1 MILPQEIIRAK
12 RDGET
17 LSAGE
22 IGDFIAGLTSG
33 AVTEGQVAAFAMA
46 VFFRGMTLDERV
58 ALTRAMT
65 ASGSSI
71 EWGQENLPGPILDK
85 HSTGGVGDNVSL
97 MLAPMLA
104 ASGAYVPMISG
115 RGLGHTGGTLDK
127 LDSIEGYASQPDLAL
142 FKRVVKEAGCAII
155 GQTAEL
161 APADRRLYA
170 IRDVTAT
177 VESVALITASILSKK
192 LAAGLQ
198 GLVMD
203 VKTGSGAFMPTLNGA
218 RELASSIAAVATD
231 AGLPTISLITDMNE
245 PLASAA
251 GNAVEVRNAVD
262 YLTGARRDPRLDRV
276 TMALGAELLALSGL
290 APDAIAG
297 EAALK
302 RALDSGA
309 AAERFDRMVAALGGP
324 KDFVSRAHDLLPRA
338 PVLVD
343 ATPGAQWLRRRDRR
357 PRSRACGCRN
367 GRRPGARRRR
377 DRPRRRPDRARSDRG
392 RGRPRRAAGAHP
404 RPHARGSRG
413 GGESPSRRLSPRRS
427 AALARRPGDR
437 ADRRDAVRHRA
448 PPPPRRALA
457 WWWGQAPRL

>member
-22 IGDFIAGLTSG
+22 IGDFIAALTSG
-33 AVTEGQVAAFAMA
+33 AVTEGQAAAFAMA
-46 VFFRGMTLDERV
+46 VYFRGMTLDERV

-65 ASGSSI
+65 RSGASLD
-71 EWGQENLPGPILDK
+71 WRDANLPGPILDK

-104 ASGAYVPMISG
+104 ACGAYVPMISG

-127 LDSIEGYASQPDLAL
+127 LDSIPGYVSQPDLAL
-142 FKRVVKEAGCAII
+142 FKRVVRDAGCAII
-155 GQTAEL
+155 GQTADL

-203 VKTGSGAFMPTLNGA
+203 VKAGSGAFMATLDGA
-218 RELASSIAAVATD
+218 RELATSIAMVAND
-231 AGLPTISLITDMNE
+231 AGLPTVSLITDMNE

-251 GNAVEVRNAVD
+251 GNAVEIRTAVD
-262 YLTGARRDPRLDRV
+262 YLTGAKRDQRLDRV

-290 APDAIAG
+290 AHDAEAG
-297 EAALK
+297 AAAL
-302 RALDSGA
+302 RRTLDKGA
-309 AAERFDRMVAALGGP
+309 AAERFERMVAGLGGP
-324 KDFVSRAHDLLPRA
+324 KDFVTHAHAALPRA
-338 PVLVD
+338 PVLVE
-343 ATPGAQWLRRRDRR
+343 ATPETSGFVVSIDV
-357 PRSRACGCRN
+357 RAVGLAVVEL
-367 GRRPGARRRR
+367 GGG
-377 DRPRRRPDRARSDRG
+377 RARANDSIDPAVG
-392 RGRPRRAAGAHP
+392 LTDLAPIGAEVGP
-404 RPHARGSRG
+404 DAPLARVHAR
-413 GGESPSRRLSPRRS
+413 EPDQAHAAVRRLRGAYHLDEAPLSP
-427 AALARRPGDR
+427 
-437 ADRRDAVRHRA
+437 ADPVIERIVGT
-448 PPPPRRALA
+448 P
-457 WWWGQAPRL
+457 

>member
-33 AVTEGQVAAFAMA
+33 AVTEGQAAAFAMA

-65 ASGSSI
+65 RSGASLD
-71 EWGQENLPGPILDK
+71 WRDENLPGPDRRQALDRR
-85 HSTGGVGDNVSL
+85 SRRQR
-97 MLAPMLA
+97 LADA
-104 ASGAYVPMISG
+104 GADA
-115 RGLGHTGGTLDK
+115 RRLRRLCADDLGPRTRPHRRHPRQARFRSPAT
-127 LDSIEGYASQPDLAL
+127 SSQPDLAL
-142 FKRVVKEAGCAII
+142 FKRVVKDAGCAII
-155 GQTAEL
+155 GQTADL

-218 RELASSIAAVATD
+218 RELAESIAAVATD

-290 APDAIAG
+290 APD
-297 EAALK
+297 
-302 RALDSGA
+302 
-309 AAERFDRMVAALGGP
+309 
-324 KDFVSRAHDLLPRA
+324 
-338 PVLVD
+338 VL
-343 ATPGAQWLRRRDRR
+343 
-357 PRSRACGCRN
+357 
-367 GRRPGARRRR
+367 ARRSGLEA
-377 DRPRRRPDRARSDRG
+377 RARQR
-392 RGRPRRAAGAHP
+392 
-404 RPHARGSRG
+404 RG
-413 GGESPSRRLSPRRS
+413 GG
-427 AALARRPGDR
+427 
-437 ADRRDAVRHRA
+437 AVRAHGRWPWRA
-448 PPPPRRALA
+448 EGFHCARA
-457 WWWGQAPRL
+457 